1 MLIMKKISLI
11 ILFILSHLIGVSQ
24 KLNDSLPKQNDSLS
38 KQNFD
43 TSRTWKGVKVT
54 NKQFRDSLNKMYLI
68 FCDSLNKRKPI
79 K

>member
-24 KLNDSLPKQNDSLS
+24 KLNDSLPKQNL
-38 KQNFD
+38 D

-68 FCDSLNKRKPI
+68 FCDSLNKRKLI